1 MALLDHVGYRA
12 VDTAFR
18 VATRVGRARPYS
30 WPPVPASV
38 FDILASSNDNQSSE
52 REIGRADELDCLRR
66 VLAPSLLRAAERRGN
81 ELGIGG
87 DQVLI
92 RTGIIGEEAY
102 LDRLA
107 LHLDLTNETFST
119 VDRDTSP
126 LLDRQI
132 PDAARFGLIPIRQD
146 GRLIWTLTP
155 RGLASRTLC
164 QLIGRYRHLKPHI
177 RLTST
182 SHAQQFLM
190 QQGGEAMERAATR
203 QLSDKWPSMSAA
215 PATANTSQWRSRFTR
230 CCGLLA
236 FAIPPLVIAHEILS
250 SFLAIWFL
258 GFVALRV
265 VCSLWPRPT
274 LPEQPRLS
282 DDRLP
287 VYSIIVALYREAA
300 SVAPLM
306 RALDALD
313 YPREKLDIILAIEP
327 DDLQTR
333 AAIARLGP
341 MPHVR
346 VLIVPAILPK
356 TKPKALNCA
365 LPFAHG
371 RFVAVFDAEDRPD
384 PWQLRAAL
392 DAFHLHGTG
401 TACAQA
407 SLRIDNLTHSLL
419 SRMFA
424 IEYAGQFDAFLP
436 GMAQLGLPLPLG
448 GSSNHFRTDILREV
462 GGWDSH
468 NVTEDADLGFR
479 LARFGYRSVTFSST
493 TFEEAPIAF
502 GGWLRQ
508 RTRWMKGWV
517 QTWLVH
523 MRRPWRL
530 WQEAG
535 PSAFFTL
542 NLIVGGN
549 VLTALA
555 YPILIYAFLARLIV
569 AAMSGAPLAFLA
581 EWPAPLH
588 LAAIVAGYLST
599 IVVGF
604 IGLAK
609 IGQLRRGWV
618 LALTPLYWVCLSAA
632 AWRAVWHYVKDPY
645 HWEKTQHGVVTR
657 HEPAA
662 SVNTTSAT
670 AHR

>member
-1 MALLDHVGYRA
+1 M
-12 VDTAFR
+12 
-18 VATRVGRARPYS
+18 ATRMSSARPYP

-38 FDILASSNDNQSSE
+38 FDILSSSNDNHSAGHE
-52 REIGRADELDCLRR
+52 VGRADELDCLRR
-66 VLAPSLLRAAERRGN
+66 VLAPALLRAAGQRGRA
-81 ELGIGG
+81 LGIGG

-92 RTGIIGEEAY
+92 RAGIIDEETY

-107 LHLDLTNETFST
+107 FHLELKSETFAT
-119 VDRDTSP
+119 VDRDDSP

-132 PDAARFGLIPIRQD
+132 PEAARFGLIPLRQD

-155 RGLASRTLC
+155 RGIAARTLC
-164 QLIGRYRHLKPHI
+164 QLVARYRDLKPHI

-182 SHAQQFLM
+182 SRAQQFLM
-190 QQGGEAMERAATR
+190 QQGGVAMERAATR

-215 PATANTSQWRSRFTR
+215 PTTVSNSPWRSRITR
-230 CCGLLA
+230 CCGVLA
-236 FAIPPLVIAHEILS
+236 LALPPLVIAPGILS

-265 VCSLWPRPT
+265 TCSLWPRST
-274 LPEQPRLS
+274 LPDQPRLS

-306 RALDALD
+306 RSLDALD

-327 DDLQTR
+327 NDLQTR

-346 VLIVPAILPK
+346 VLIVPAVKPK

-384 PWQLRAAL
+384 PLQLRAAL
-392 DAFHLHGTG
+392 DAFHVHGAD

-407 SLRIDNLTHSLL
+407 SLRIDNLTHSWL

-424 IEYAGQFDAFLP
+424 IEYAGQFDAVLP
-436 GMAQLGLPLPLG
+436 GMVQLGLPLPLG
-448 GSSNHFRTDILREV
+448 GSSNHFRTDVLREV

-493 TFEEAPIAF
+493 TGEEAPIAV
-502 GGWLRQ
+502 GDWLRQ

-530 WQEAG
+530 WREAG
-535 PSAFFTL
+535 PFAFFTL

-555 YPILIYAFLARLIV
+555 YPILIYAFLARLI
-569 AAMSGAPLAFLA
+569 AATMSGAPLAFLA

-604 IGLAK
+604 VGLAK
-609 IGQLRRGWV
+609 LGQLRRGWI
-618 LALTPLYWVCLSAA
+618 LALTPLYWLCLSAA
-632 AWRAVWHYVKDPY
+632 AWRAVWHYIKDPY
-645 HWEKTQHGVVTR
+645 HWEKTQHGIVTR
-657 HEPAA
+657 HTPAGASDAAA
-662 SVNTTSAT
+662 SATTFTDSA
-670 AHR
+670 